1 MINTADAKTPS
12 ATQTPAAA
20 PKILIVDDVTAL
32 HQAFKLALKNE
43 GYQLYFADNGQQ
55 GLELFR
61 EHQPELIFLDLR
73 MPVMDGY
80 QFLEAINITPDALFT
95 VIAITGHGV
104 DREIERCYK
113 LGVDFFL
120 KKPVSMVE
128 VCCIAR
134 RCIEVKRLKAE
145 REKLIASLQQAQDTI
160 RHLKSFLVICS
171 SCKRVRAS
179 EDQWQALDVY
189 IKTNTSTQLSH
200 GLCPECIHRLYP
212 DISDTVLKR
221 MK

>member
-1 MINTADAKTPS
+1 MTSADAKVLPGEKAQS
-12 ATQTPAAA
+12 VP
-20 PKILIVDDVTAL
+20 PKILIIDDEPAL
-32 HQAFKLALKNE
+32 QQAIRLAFKNE
-43 GYQLYFADNGQQ
+43 DYQLYFADNGQK
-55 GLELFR
+55 GLEVFR
-61 EHQPELIFLDLR
+61 EQQPELVFLDLR

-80 QFLEAINITPDALFT
+80 QFLEAISITPDALFT

-120 KKPVSMVE
+120 KKPISMVE

-145 REKLIASLQQAQDTI
+145 RENLIENLQQAQETI
-160 RHLKSFLVICS
+160 KHLKSFLVICS
-171 SCKRVRAS
+171 NCRKVRN
-179 EDQWQALDVY
+179 EDQWQELDHY
-189 IKTNTSTQLSH
+189 IRTHTSTQFSH
-200 GLCPECIHRLYP
+200 SLCPECIHELYP
-212 DISDTVLKR
+212 DISDKILKR